1 MGFWATL
8 VQDGCD
14 YAKLSGPAVEDIT
27 ENDIIPFLEV
37 GIGGGYRAPLY
48 YADEHDWKTVYST
61 ACIAYDDTAVPQ
73 DLYWSMAKWMGLLGG
88 IVGGSASFFIW
99 FTTCVTFSIRTW
111 RFCAL
116 QLIMGALLRA
126 GTFFFLMS
134 GICSND
140 SGGSCTMY
148 FGSRMDIV
156 CTVMWITSSTLICAH
171 FPTPK
176 LRVVHDSDYVRKLP
190 LQERQQQQNPA
201 YSQQPK
207 KKRRPKWPVRQRHEE
222 VGGGD
227 MGLEYHAKRLTPG
240 VSGGASAA
248 GSSAQWSKPPP
259 SGDDTA
265 TYIDDGTTYYDDG
278 QTYMDDGQTYMDDG
292 QTYMDDGQTYID
304 DDENQTFFQD
314 GEQSSAAR
322 SYNPGDYE

>member
-1 MGFWATL
+1 M
-8 VQDGCD
+8 
-14 YAKLSGPAVEDIT
+14 
-27 ENDIIPFLEV
+27 
-37 GIGGGYRAPLY
+37 
-48 YADEHDWKTVYST
+48 H
-61 ACIAYDDTAVPQ
+61 
-73 DLYWSMAKWMGLLGG
+73 
-88 IVGGSASFFIW
+88 
-99 FTTCVTFSIRTW
+99 
-111 RFCAL
+111 
-116 QLIMGALLRA
+116 
-126 GTFFFLMS
+126 
-134 GICSND
+134 
-140 SGGSCTMY
+140 

-190 LQERQQQQNPA
+190 LEERQQKNPA
-201 YSQQPK
+201 FPQQLK
-207 KKRRPKWPVRQRHEE
+207 KKRRPKWPVRQRHED

-240 VSGGASAA
+240 VSGSASAA
-248 GSSAQWSKPPP
+248 GSSGWLSKPPP

-265 TYIDDGTTYYDDG
+265 PTYYDDGTTYYDDGQTYMDDGQTYMDDGQTRMDDG

-292 QTYMDDGQTYID
+292 QTYMDDGQTYME

-314 GEQSSAAR
+314 GEQSSATR